1 MGTTTVKM
9 NSAAAPTEQKLTE
22 RQQQQR
28 VVKWAQEHEADFP
41 ELKLLYHVPN
51 ERKCSPQQGRQMK
64 LMGVRSGVPDLCLP
78 VARAGFHG
86 LYIEMKSEKGKVSEN
101 QKFWIENLT
110 AQGFQTAV
118 CHSWL
123 EAVQVLENYL
133 TEA

>member
-1 MGTTTVKM
+1 
-9 NSAAAPTEQKLTE
+9 
-22 RQQQQR
+22 
-28 VVKWAQEHEADFP
+28 
-41 ELKLLYHVPN
+41 
-51 ERKCSPQQGRQMK
+51 
-64 LMGVRSGVPDLCLP
+64 MGVKSGIPDLCLP

-86 LYIEMKSEKGKVSEN
+86 LYIEMKSEKGRVSEN

-110 AQGFQTAV
+110 VQGFQTAV